1 MSSHCSDQYLTK
13 IAYFSYIENLKKLV
27 FFLNYRTYVFKQ
39 LILDHKFKLLI
50 GENDPEDYIEV
61 LWWQGENT
69 YGRYDPGKWND
80 LFESRPLAF
89 ACSHQLDYSLPEA
102 QFLLSLIFIII
113 LIDLKLGI

>member
-1 MSSHCSDQYLTK
+1 M
-13 IAYFSYIENLKKLV
+13 
-27 FFLNYRTYVFKQ
+27 
-39 LILDHKFKLLI
+39 ILDHKFKLLI

-102 QFLLSLIFIII
+102 QFLFSLIFIII
-113 LIDLKLGI
+113 LMALKFDIK